1 MEYIAGNCPR
11 CNFLVIQP
19 KLDCVYISN
28 TTRLCLE
35 CMRVATSPP
44 YTYSRVFYKP
54 MELPYANKPQIDL
67 GVQCSTILKCV
78 FPQTK

>member
-11 CNFLVIQP
+11 CDFLVIQP
-19 KLDCVYISN
+19 KLDYLVSST

-35 CMRVATSPP
+35 CMRIATSPP
-44 YTYSRVFYKP
+44 YTYSPGFHKA
-54 MELPYANKPQIDL
+54 MELPYVNKPQIDL
-67 GVQCSTILKCV
+67 GIQCSTILKCV